1 MPHLAMDNG
10 SGLSRSARLSARGL
24 GQLLLHAS
32 LGPWG
37 PEFISSLPLA
47 GMDGS
52 LRQRFRGLAPRGRI
66 RLKTGR
72 LSGVR
77 AMAGYVTL
85 SDNQTHAVVILIN
98 QEKLSNRIGDAA
110 PAAVLRWLLRPR

>member
-1 MPHLAMDNG
+1 
-10 SGLSRSARLSARGL
+10 
-24 GQLLLHAS
+24 
-32 LGPWG
+32 
-37 PEFISSLPLA
+37 
-47 GMDGS
+47 MDGS
-52 LRQRFRGLAPRGRI
+52 LRQRFRGLAPGGRI

-77 AMAGYVTL
+77 AIAGYVTL

-98 QEKLSNRIGDAA
+98 QEKLSNPIGDAA

>member
-1 MPHLAMDNG
+1 
-10 SGLSRSARLSARGL
+10 
-24 GQLLLHAS
+24 
-32 LGPWG
+32 
-37 PEFISSLPLA
+37 
-47 GMDGS
+47 
-52 LRQRFRGLAPRGRI
+52 
-66 RLKTGR
+66 LKTGR

>member
-1 MPHLAMDNG
+1 MDC
-10 SGLSRSARLSARGL
+10 
-24 GQLLLHAS
+24 
-32 LGPWG
+32 
-37 PEFISSLPLA
+37 
-47 GMDGS
+47 S
-52 LRQRFRGLAPRGRI
+52 LRQRFRGLAPEGGRI

-98 QEKLSNRIGDAA
+98 QEKLSNHIGDAA